1 MNTLI
6 EFNFSAL
13 RRDLRDVLTV
23 MLYDDNGSSDSS
35 DEEDFDVLFVVTAFG
50 ERRILKKSTTTLSLR
65 NMFQSIIDHL
75 QLQVVHD
82 EFEFH
87 LKLQCD

>member
-13 RRDLRDVLTV
+13 RRDLRDILTV
-23 MLYDDNGSSDSS
+23 MLYDDESSSDSS

-50 ERRILKKSTTTLSLR
+50 ERRILNKKLNIADLSEVQCEE
-65 NMFQSIIDHL
+65 MFRYDLIDHDRL
-75 QLQVVHD
+75 P
-82 EFEFH
+82 
-87 LKLQCD
+87 

>member
-13 RRDLRDVLTV
+13 RRDLRDILTV
-23 MLYDDNGSSDSS
+23 MLYDDDSSSDSS

-50 ERRILKKSTTTLSLR
+50 ERRILKKSTTTMSLQ
-65 NMFQSIIDHL
+65 NMFRSIIDL
-75 QLQVVHD
+75 QLQVVRD
-82 EFEFH
+82 KFEFH
-87 LKLQCD
+87 LKLKSS